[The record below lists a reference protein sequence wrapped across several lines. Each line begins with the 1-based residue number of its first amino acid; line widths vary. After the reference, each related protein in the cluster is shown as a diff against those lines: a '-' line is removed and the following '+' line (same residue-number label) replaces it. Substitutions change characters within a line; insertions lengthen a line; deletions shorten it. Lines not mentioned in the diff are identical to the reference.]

1 MFRKLIPLLAA
12 PALTFAQAPAAVQDT
27 SLHPISLQEAVRLAR
42 ENNVA
47 AVTSENAIRSAQNQ
61 VRSARANYLPTL
73 SGSMGQSRS
82 AGERIGQ
89 SGTLVP
95 YASAWNYSAN
105 LSSNLTLYD
114 GGRTAAD
121 VRARKAD
128 VESQEAQ
135 QVTALF
141 GVTLQVKTQY
151 NLILAAKES
160 EAAARAQL
168 AIAEQQLATS
178 IAKVNAGA
186 TTVSDSLRNVVA
198 VGNARLAILSA
209 QTNARNASANLTRY
223 VATPYMVT
231 AVVSD
236 TVDLPRTPID
246 SVVIMQLA
254 LGGPAIRQQQASI
267 NSFAAAERSAKS
279 AYLPTLSAGLG
290 YGGSG
295 VSSIYGLNSN
305 PFPFQ
310 RSLSLNASY
319 QIFNRFQRENAVAS
333 AQINHENAEANLRD
347 QRLSVQASVI
357 SQLGALRN
365 AEERMRVQQINVRAS
380 EEDLRVQQ
388 QRYTLGAGLLVELL
402 TSQSG
407 LVSARQ
413 SLIQARLDYRNARA
427 QIEAIIGRDLP

>member
-1 MFRKLIPLLAA
+1 
-12 PALTFAQAPAAVQDT
+12 
-27 SLHPISLQEAVRLAR
+27 
-42 ENNVA
+42 
-47 AVTSENAIRSAQNQ
+47 
-61 VRSARANYLPTL
+61 
-73 SGSMGQSRS
+73 
-82 AGERIGQ
+82 
-89 SGTLVP
+89 
-95 YASAWNYSAN
+95 
-105 LSSNLTLYD
+105 
-114 GGRTAAD
+114 
-121 VRARKAD
+121 
-128 VESQEAQ
+128 
-135 QVTALF
+135 
-141 GVTLQVKTQY
+141 
-151 NLILAAKES
+151 
-160 EAAARAQL
+160 
-168 AIAEQQLATS
+168 
-178 IAKVNAGA
+178 
-186 TTVSDSLRNVVA
+186 
-198 VGNARLAILSA
+198 
-209 QTNARNASANLTRY
+209 
-223 VATPYMVT
+223 
-231 AVVSD
+231 
-236 TVDLPRTPID
+236 
-246 SVVIMQLA
+246 MQLA